1 MNCSCN
7 KLPACTAFRP
17 AGRMII
23 LLYIN
28 PRQVPHMTDHEVLQ
42 LYIDIAPF
50 LAEVCGPGCEIV
62 IHDTKDPDRSLA
74 AIHNSVSGREI
85 GNPLTDLAKDII
97 AKGSYQNADYL
108 ANYTGRNK
116 NGEFLSSTYFI
127 KNEGRLIGLLCINKT
142 MNAVQ
147 DLNNALANLL
157 ELFRLSGCRETEY
170 SESLDKP
177 MASLMRDR
185 IQEIIA
191 ESGIPPARMSIQ
203 EKVRIVHRMDEEG
216 ILKVKGS
223 VAEIAAQLFVSVP
236 TVYRYLNKKAP

>member
-1 MNCSCN
+1 
-7 KLPACTAFRP
+7 
-17 AGRMII
+17 
-23 LLYIN
+23 
-28 PRQVPHMTDHEVLQ
+28 
-42 LYIDIAPF
+42 
-50 LAEVCGPGCEIV
+50 
-62 IHDTKDPDRSLA
+62 
-74 AIHNSVSGREI
+74 
-85 GNPLTDLAKDII
+85 
-97 AKGSYQNADYL
+97 
-108 ANYTGRNK
+108 
-116 NGEFLSSTYFI
+116 
-127 KNEGRLIGLLCINKT
+127 

-223 VAEIAAQLFVSVP
+223 VAEIAALAV
-236 TVYRYLNKKAP
+236 TVILLGKNRKVYGY